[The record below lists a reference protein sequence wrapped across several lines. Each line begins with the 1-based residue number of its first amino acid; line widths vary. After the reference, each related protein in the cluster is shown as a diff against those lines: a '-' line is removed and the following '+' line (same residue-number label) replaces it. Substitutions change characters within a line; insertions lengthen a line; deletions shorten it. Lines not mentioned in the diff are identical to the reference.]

1 MIDLRSLEEVIVDQ
15 FEAFSAKE
23 SGLPRVID
31 VQQIIA
37 STQIVVISGVRRSGK
52 STLLRQIASKLTD
65 YHYINFDDERL
76 ISFDV
81 ADFNQLLLA
90 WNKRSPSKNILID
103 EIQNVQSWE
112 RFIRRIHDD
121 GYKIYLT
128 GSNAKL
134 LSSEL
139 ATHLTGRHV
148 KVELYPFSFQEFLS
162 FQNIELK
169 QAQTTIAK
177 AELLNAFDVYL
188 TNGGFPEYVKRGEP
202 ELLKQAYDDIVYKD
216 IITRFGIREINPFR
230 ELALYLFSNAAKE
243 VSYSALA
250 KTLGIKS
257 VMSVRKY
264 VGFLQESYL
273 VFELYK
279 YDFSLKKQIISAKK
293 IYVIDNGMRNSI
305 AFSVSDDH
313 GRLLENAIYLE
324 LKRRGLQVYYF
335 KGKNECDFI
344 IKEKNKITQVF
355 QVTSRLHADNR
366 ERELAG
372 LYESMEMFDLKEGT
386 LITENQEETIQKDSF
401 TIHIVPAWK
410 WLLGR

>member
-162 FQNIELK
+162 FQNIEL
-169 QAQTTIAK
+169 
-177 AELLNAFDVYL
+177 
-188 TNGGFPEYVKRGEP
+188 
-202 ELLKQAYDDIVYKD
+202 
-216 IITRFGIREINPFR
+216 
-230 ELALYLFSNAAKE
+230 
-243 VSYSALA
+243 
-250 KTLGIKS
+250 
-257 VMSVRKY
+257 
-264 VGFLQESYL
+264 
-273 VFELYK
+273 
-279 YDFSLKKQIISAKK
+279 
-293 IYVIDNGMRNSI
+293 
-305 AFSVSDDH
+305 
-313 GRLLENAIYLE
+313 
-324 LKRRGLQVYYF
+324 
-335 KGKNECDFI
+335 
-344 IKEKNKITQVF
+344 
-355 QVTSRLHADNR
+355 
-366 ERELAG
+366 
-372 LYESMEMFDLKEGT
+372 
-386 LITENQEETIQKDSF
+386 
-401 TIHIVPAWK
+401 
-410 WLLGR
+410 